1 MPSIPTPLK
10 VLGGT
15 VVALGF
21 TFVGM
26 PMLLIGGAGS
36 VAMPWSS
43 RGSSSPP
50 SIADI
55 LTPANAKRET
65 RLSAADRKRAIAHC
79 MATFR
84 KETKPGMVDPA
95 NIENFR
101 RSIAERA
108 ADRCD
113 CMVEAI
119 EDRTSTLEFVMAMS
133 TNFNVAKDLNLAQMS
148 VGELENQRA
157 MKEPASKFGIV
168 DRDYN
173 MSEFRATKALVDAVQ
188 TCHQK

>member
-1 MPSIPTPLK
+1 
-10 VLGGT
+10 
-15 VVALGF
+15 
-21 TFVGM
+21 
-26 PMLLIGGAGS
+26 
-36 VAMPWSS
+36 
-43 RGSSSPP
+43 
-50 SIADI
+50 
-55 LTPANAKRET
+55 
-65 RLSAADRKRAIAHC
+65 

-148 VGELENQRA
+148 VGELDNQRA

-173 MSEFRATKALVDAVQ
+173 MSEFRATKALVDAVK